1 MAIHPYVPKEVKPGE
16 PVTAQGWNEIV
27 KAVVAVTEYLET
39 SEASSLRVKVTIA
52 DADPLSVRVTAVRDD
67 GLSAEA
73 VAPVSAGGDFMFG
86 ALKPG
91 SYTVAAEAPGFES
104 ASSPV
109 TIPSNSTL
117 SLTMKA
123 AAVKMPSVFG
133 LELPEAL
140 ATLKTAKVNVSRVVD
155 VAGRDVAPANPGAE
169 YNRAPV
175 LMQLPAAGE
184 FISPAMTAQLV
195 VAAALVAEAAVEMP
209 SLVGLTQTEAQKALE
224 SIGLI
229 LGKVVVK
236 QPKQID

>member
-27 KAVVAVTEYLET
+27 KAVVALTGYLET
-39 SEASSLRVKVTIA
+39 SEATSLRVKVTNA
-52 DADPLSVRVTAVRDD
+52 DADTLTVRVTAVRDD
-67 GLSAEA
+67 GLAAEA

-91 SYTVAAEAPGFES
+91 SYTVAAEAPGFDS
-104 ASSPV
+104 ASAPV
-109 TIPSNSTL
+109 TIPTNATL
-117 SLTMKA
+117 NLTMTP

-140 ATLKTAKVNVSRVVD
+140 ATLKTAKINVSRVVD

-169 YNRAPV
+169 YSRTPV
-175 LMQLPAAGE
+175 LVQLPAAGE
-184 FISPAMTAQLV
+184 FVAPAMTARLV
-195 VAAALVAEAAVEMP
+195 VAASLVAEAAVEMP
-209 SLVGLTQTEAQKALE
+209 SLIGLTQAEAQKALE
-224 SIGLI
+224 NIGLI

-236 QPKQID
+236 KPK